1 MNPNTSEMKLQEI
14 YRVSLMPSKADYKQI
29 IKNKLSQEK
38 RENQEEASAG
48 DTGENGVD
56 SVSTKDKL
64 H

>member
-1 MNPNTSEMKLQEI
+1 MATKQT
-14 YRVSLMPSKADYKQI
+14 YKQI

>member
-1 MNPNTSEMKLQEI
+1 
-14 YRVSLMPSKADYKQI
+14 MPSKADYKQI